1 MNTLSRIVDC
11 TVSPIETDLDG
22 WKVIAGSP
30 TMKTWIEYT
39 SPDES
44 MITGC
49 WEATPGTYHATYASW
64 EFIHMIS
71 GEVVITPEGGEPQTF
86 KGGDAFM
93 FEADFVGTWE
103 IKETVFK
110 HFAIKLK

>member
-1 MNTLSRIVDC
+1 MRTITKIIDKTIEPILS
-11 TVSPIETDLDG
+11 DLEG
-22 WKVIAGSP
+22 WKVVAGSP
-30 TMKTWIEYT
+30 SMKTWIEYT

-49 WEATPGTYHATYASW
+49 WEATPGTYHATYATW
-64 EFIHMIS
+64 EFIHLIA
-71 GEVVITPEGGEPQTF
+71 GEVIITADDGEPQTYNA
-86 KGGDAFM
+86 GDAVIL
-93 FEADFVGTWE
+93 EAGFSGTWE